1 MTNNKQQN
9 PIDWLSNQFYELL
22 EQYSEGN
29 FDRSTFNELM
39 LATTYAARD
48 MYKDRIEAEIIKQ
61 CAEKSTS
68 EASKYAEGYKEGYKR
83 ALDYMTDTI
92 KNKIEIKRDG
102 SNIFTTTGTTSTTFL
117 CTKFISDQSQGAT
130 LPRCIKCGK
139 PSYQHPIIS
148 NTQ

>member
-1 MTNNKQQN
+1 MMTMSNNKQHN
-9 PIDWLSNQFYELL
+9 PIDWISNQFYELF

-48 MYKDRIEAEIIKQ
+48 MYQDKMEAEIIKQ

-83 ALDYMTDTI
+83 ALELVEW
-92 KNKIEIKRDG
+92 KIQNELKE
-102 SNIFTTTGTTSTTFL
+102 
-117 CTKFISDQSQGAT
+117 K
-130 LPRCIKCGK
+130 K
-139 PSYQHPIIS
+139 
-148 NTQ
+148 

>member
-1 MTNNKQQN
+1 MSYNKQQN
-9 PIDWLSNQFYELL
+9 PIDWLSNQFYEYL
-22 EQYSEGN
+22 EQYSQGD
-29 FDRSTFNELM
+29 FDRTTFNEII
-39 LATTYAARD
+39 LAMTYVARD
-48 MYKDRIEAEIIKQ
+48 MYKDRIEAEVIKQ
-61 CAEKSTS
+61 CAEQSTS

-148 NTQ
+148 NIQ